1 MDEPQKGESSLFNLG
16 KERSIALILGSF
28 LFLTFFG
35 LTQTATRLNITFH
48 PPFTYSSPGEVYF
61 WLAHALL
68 LFPGACLIGY
78 ALSPLLSSHLRQVWV
93 RVEGMSSREKIVALV
108 VGFVLV
114 TALARVLHS
123 IVMLDFPFTDD
134 EYATKFG
141 GQVLAMGRLK
151 VPAPQPLQAFPNLFL
166 YVKDGMITSFD
177 WPGVLAAWAIAEFT
191 GLGPLVFAL
200 AAAVP
205 VLCLMIILGKRFS
218 PGYGLIAFAIFL
230 FSPMAFTLS
239 TTTHA
244 HLLSRATISVALL
257 FYFLAKDKQS
267 WPLWILT
274 GLATGISF
282 CVRPIETTFLLFPLG
297 VATVVPVFTKK
308 TRAVRPVLGLL
319 IGCLLPLALFFLYNF
334 LITGD
339 ALFPPRFS
347 AEGPAQTLMRGSL
360 WNRFG
365 ANTSYNVF
373 MLAIWFLGPLGI
385 LLIGFGLLADKFTR
399 LLSLGV
405 GAMLA
410 AGLFHDNQ
418 GLHVVGPIH
427 YSECVVPL
435 TIIAVYGLV
444 GIKEKLR
451 RRKISFLIPASV
463 LVCVLVLGL
472 GFFNFWHCQAL
483 NRQALIQNYIYG
495 FIENSLQ
502 EKKVDKALILAPQF
516 GSLWVANDYFRSIGS
531 WVFEWRRAKPDLSDK
546 TLILHD
552 LPKIEEKL
560 KQQFSDR
567 RFFRLRN
574 SQQAPY
580 FELIPL

>member
-78 ALSPLLSSHLRQVWV
+78 ALSPVLAPHLRQIWS
-93 RVEGMSSREKIVALV
+93 RVEGMSQREKIVALV

-114 TALARVLHS
+114 AALARVLHS

-151 VPAPQPLQAFPNLFL
+151 VPAPQSFQAFPHLFL
-166 YVKDGMITSFD
+166 YFKDGMITSVFD

-191 GLGPLVFAL
+191 GLGPFIFAL
-200 AAAVP
+200 DEAVP
-205 VLCLMIILGKRFS
+205 VLCLMIILSKRFS

-282 CVRPIETTFLLFPLG
+282 CVRPIETTFLLLPLG

-308 TRAVRPVLGLL
+308 TRVARPVLGLL

-339 ALFPPRFS
+339 ALFPLRFS
-347 AEGPAQTLMRGSL
+347 AEGPAQTLIR
-360 WNRFG
+360 
-365 ANTSYNVF
+365 
-373 MLAIWFLGPLGI
+373 
-385 LLIGFGLLADKFTR
+385 
-399 LLSLGV
+399 
-405 GAMLA
+405 
-410 AGLFHDNQ
+410 
-418 GLHVVGPIH
+418 GPICGTD
-427 YSECVVPL
+427 SGPTRV
-435 TIIAVYGLV
+435 TT
-444 GIKEKLR
+444 
-451 RRKISFLIPASV
+451 FLCWRS
-463 LVCVLVLGL
+463 
-472 GFFNFWHCQAL
+472 GF
-483 NRQALIQNYIYG
+483 
-495 FIENSLQ
+495 
-502 EKKVDKALILAPQF
+502 LARW
-516 GSLWVANDYFRSIGS
+516 GSC
-531 WVFEWRRAKPDLSDK
+531 
-546 TLILHD
+546 
-552 LPKIEEKL
+552 
-560 KQQFSDR
+560 
-567 RFFRLRN
+567 
-574 SQQAPY
+574 
-580 FELIPL
+580 

>member
-1 MDEPQKGESSLFNLG
+1 MARCVGGLG
-16 KERSIALILGSF
+16 HRRIHRAR
-28 LFLTFFG
+28 TFYLCPRGGHSG
-35 LTQTATRLNITFH
+35 LV
-48 PPFTYSSPGEVYF
+48 PDDYSGQ
-61 WLAHALL
+61 ALL
-68 LFPGACLIGY
+68 SRIW
-78 ALSPLLSSHLRQVWV
+78 SDSLRD
-93 RVEGMSSREKIVALV
+93 L
-108 VGFVLV
+108 FVL
-114 TALARVLHS
+114 THGFRAFDDNS
-123 IVMLDFPFTDD
+123 CPF
-134 EYATKFG
+134 
-141 GQVLAMGRLK
+141 
-151 VPAPQPLQAFPNLFL
+151 
-166 YVKDGMITSFD
+166 
-177 WPGVLAAWAIAEFT
+177 
-191 GLGPLVFAL
+191 
-200 AAAVP
+200 
-205 VLCLMIILGKRFS
+205 
-218 PGYGLIAFAIFL
+218 
-230 FSPMAFTLS
+230 
-239 TTTHA
+239 
-244 HLLSRATISVALL
+244 LSRATISVALL

-282 CVRPIETTFLLFPLG
+282 CVRPIETTFLLLPLG

-308 TRAVRPVLGLL
+308 TRVARPVLGLL

-435 TIIAVYGLV
+435 IIIAVYGLV

-451 RRKISFLIPASV
+451 RRKISFLIPASI

-472 GFFNFWHCQAL
+472 GIFNFWQCQAL
-483 NRQALIQNYIYG
+483 NRQALIQNYVYG

-552 LPKIEEKL
+552 LPNVEEKL
-560 KQQFSDR
+560 R
-567 RFFRLRN
+567 AAILRPPVFPTCGTLSRPPILN
-574 SQQAPY
+574 
-580 FELIPL
+580 